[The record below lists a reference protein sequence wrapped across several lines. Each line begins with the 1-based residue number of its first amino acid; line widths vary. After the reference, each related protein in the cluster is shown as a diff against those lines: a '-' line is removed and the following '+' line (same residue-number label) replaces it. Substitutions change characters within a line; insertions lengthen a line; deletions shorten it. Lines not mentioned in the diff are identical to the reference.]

1 MQTLV
6 IAPLK
11 KEFDHLVDA
20 LRNSDL
26 AVDLMDIG
34 AIECARVP
42 KLELTL
48 GVGGHGKAQFAA
60 GTQHLLCHLPNVDLV
75 VCAGAA
81 GTLSDQLVVG
91 DVVAGTHTI
100 EHDYRERFSDHP
112 PPHHPGH
119 SSRLE
124 DFQAVAMTS
133 AFPFGVHFGPI
144 ASGDEDI
151 VDEERAY
158 ALHAET
164 AALCVAWEGSGGAR
178 AAALSETPFL
188 EIRTI
193 TDSAD
198 KTAPMDFQGNLAVAI
213 PNIATL
219 LVACLSRCR
228 DVTDG

>member
-1 MQTLV
+1 
-6 IAPLK
+6 
-11 KEFDHLVDA
+11 
-20 LRNSDL
+20 
-26 AVDLMDIG
+26 
-34 AIECARVP
+34 
-42 KLELTL
+42 
-48 GVGGHGKAQFAA
+48 
-60 GTQHLLCHLPNVDLV
+60 
-75 VCAGAA
+75 
-81 GTLSDQLVVG
+81 
-91 DVVAGTHTI
+91 
-100 EHDYRERFSDHP
+100 
-112 PPHHPGH
+112 
-119 SSRLE
+119 
-124 DFQAVAMTS
+124 MTS